1 MTDLSTVV
9 GLSETFD
16 NFMMKDFSNISLK
29 EIRQKCSFLVPTPNP
44 TVFVGVTFI
53 EDVGIKLLEV
63 SLVEDT
69 FGGKRRTPISNFA
82 TSFDVLTVYAT
93 VGTITTQFTQQLLNW
108 GEYKKAVAELLG
120 TTEV

>member
-29 EIRQKCSFLVPTPNP
+29 EIREKCQFLVPTPNP
-44 TVFVGVTFI
+44 VVFVGVTFV
-53 EDVGIKLLEV
+53 EDAGIKLLDV

-69 FGGKRRTPISNFA
+69 FAGKRRTPINNFA
-82 TSFDVLTVYAT
+82 TSFDVLTIYAT
-93 VGTITTQFTQQLLNW
+93 IGTISMQFTQQLLNW
-108 GEYKKAVAELLG
+108 GEYKKAIAELTG